1 VESFENLIQPE
12 SGFPGTFVPVGAQF
26 GSGIVFVSP
35 DYRQEGV
42 AGLTIADLGVALEL
56 EVPEFGYD
64 LGSNGTV
71 RTSDDLP
78 DGVAFAA
85 PGGAPTDP
93 FFFELPV
100 LTPRVGVYASAF
112 NGAPISLFIYDE
124 QRQFIESLARDSGQ
138 LPLDASN
145 FLGLSSE
152 TPIGAIG
159 ISSAANFVFDGI
171 VFEAPEPGAPLSCA
185 ASLATLGFLARRRRT
200 KGSRSNA
207 RASFA

>member
-1 VESFENLIQPE
+1 MESFENLIQPE
-12 SGFPGTFVPVGAQF
+12 MGAPGAFVPVGVQF
-26 GSGIVFVSP
+26 ASGIVFVSP
-35 DYRQEGV
+35 DYREEGV
-42 AGLTIADLGVALEL
+42 VGLTIADLDVALEL
-56 EVPEFGYD
+56 GDPGFGYD
-64 LGSNGTV
+64 LGSNGTI
-71 RTSDDLP
+71 RTSEDLP

-85 PGGAPTDP
+85 PSDIPTGP
-93 FFFELPV
+93 FFFDLPV

-124 QRQFIESLARDSGQ
+124 QRQFIESLTRDSGE

-159 ISSAANFVFDGI
+159 ISCAANFAFDGI
-171 VFEAPEPGAPLSCA
+171 VFEVPEPGAPLSCA
-185 ASLATLGFLARRRRT
+185 AALATLGYLARRRRT